1 MNDPIG
7 AFDRIR
13 DNFLLYVRTAFKTQF
28 PSLEAERAALL
39 LRTAEDEPGVFYQD
53 PWLEPIPRYEPA
65 KRLAEF
71 EPGDVPDLDGDDL
84 AGFVGLCRQGLV
96 GDYPLYT
103 HQVEMLR
110 RVMQGQNAVV
120 TAGTGSGKTE
130 AFLLPLFAYLA
141 RESRTWAAPGPVLQH
156 QHTWWTSE
164 AEAWRSGRLATRHSP
179 RIGQRAHETREAAV
193 RALILY
199 PMNALVEDQLTR
211 LRRALDSAEARSWLA
226 TSRGGNR
233 IYFGRYNGMTPVA
246 GHEFEQDNRPNRDKI
261 AELTKRLQNLA
272 SAANAATTHAT
283 GSPDSEVPFFF
294 PRLDGAEM
302 RSRWDMQDTPPDIL
316 ITNNSMLSIM
326 LMRDTDGA
334 IFERT
339 RQWLRQESSVFHLI
353 IDELHL
359 YRGTAG
365 TEVAYLIRL
374 LLDRLGLSPG
384 HPKLRILAASASLDP
399 QDAESLTFLEDFF
412 GCAWNPSQIITGT
425 PEPVMPAGSLP
436 PLPSAPFA
444 ALAAAS
450 RSSAEPAEIA
460 QAQAA
465 LATALSGPAAEDG
478 QERVRLALEA
488 PETGVAPR
496 MLSACTPAGSGQPA
510 TRAVSL
516 AAFGRSMFG
525 EHLQEADRR
534 DAVRGLLIARAYCG
548 AQTRLPS
555 FRLHW
560 FFRNIEGLWAC
571 TMPGCQSEACDAPP
585 RLAGKLFGNSRIL
598 CGAGAGAEHRVL
610 EMLYCEVCG
619 TTFFGGSRLVLASGN
634 GWELLNADAD
644 IEGIPDRQA
653 ARFVDRRTYRE
664 FAIFWPSG
672 ATPVRDGADTW
683 SQPLLSPPP
692 GPANLS
698 RGRWRRAML
707 NAASGRI
714 RLAPANGQPAA
725 GEVGG
730 FLFHLQNA
738 QNEADQERFSAL
750 PAVCPCC
757 GADYRRRLY
766 RKSPV
771 RGFRTG
777 FSKVSQLLSK
787 ELFYALPSGDRKL
800 VAFSDS
806 REDAASI
813 SNGIE
818 RAHYNDLVREA
829 MYDELMEAAV
839 GEGMLLADLQQ
850 HGHAVGEQALAYAVS
865 HPGRAPELASALEL
879 ADAEIP
885 TALPPLQRQLLEQAR
900 AEAIATI
907 EGIQQRMHTRL
918 VPLRLLFEGEDPE
931 NPQGPGAL
939 IRRLKAVGVN
949 PAGCDVLYQEFHYNN
964 DWHDWTELFDFSSEE
979 ACWNPNIS
987 PEAQERRENKVRPKV
1002 VSEISSILWNRSYF
1016 GFESAGLGYC
1026 CLALSPDRVEGLA
1039 AGCGL
1044 SAEMFR
1050 SICHGCI
1057 RILGD
1062 LYRYRDLDFETQ
1074 GGQVLDDWPD
1084 WSVVRAHLRNWIEA
1098 CATANGVTAQALKDA
1113 VFQAVCAEG
1122 GQGHFKLEP
1131 RHLLLRVALP
1141 DDPVWTCTA
1150 CRREHLHP
1158 AGRRCTRCLA
1168 DLGPDPNATC
1178 QDLHHRNY
1186 YATEAIGRRPPLR
1199 MHCEELTA
1207 QTDDQAERQRLFRN
1221 IVVNTNEPGKRAPLR
1236 SVDVIDVLSVT
1247 TTMEVGVDIGSLQAV
1262 LLANMPPMRF
1272 NYQQRAGRAGRRGQ
1286 PFSVVIALCRGRSHD
1301 EHYYRFPGRITGD
1314 RPPVPF
1320 LSMPRAEIAHR
1331 LMAKE
1336 CLRRAFLA
1344 AGVTPW
1350 DSPVPPDSHGEFGT
1364 VSDWNATPA
1373 RREAIAGWLATSPEV
1388 ADVASALTAGGSEG
1402 VDAAA
1407 LETFARAVLPGR
1419 VAECAANPE
1428 LAGEGLAQRLAEG
1441 ATLPMFGMPSRVR
1454 VLYHGF
1460 RRGDHEPFVV
1470 DRDLD
1475 LAITEFAP
1483 GSQKTKDKR
1492 VHTAIGFT
1500 APFLKHGT
1508 MIAPASNDPLP
1519 WRRWMA
1525 RCEHC
1530 HYTHTSS
1537 QPLDHT
1543 TCPGCGFGPTDT
1555 PAFRIF
1561 AIAVPQAFRTAFT
1574 RGEDAKEDGELLIS
1588 GAGTVAEESQVGT
1601 MMVAGTNSA
1610 LAIVPGGRVYR
1621 INTRRGLG
1629 FVGGLGT
1636 AWWGN
1641 NRWRFPHQ
1649 WIDARFQNTPEGVQF
1664 TQTGPIE
1671 PGPIALAAPKTTDL
1685 LRIRPAAVPQGLSL
1699 DALTHGA
1706 AVKAAYY
1713 SAAFLV
1719 RTMAAERLDID
1730 PEELD
1735 ISNVRNVPLPDGHRV
1750 GEIVINDRLPNGAGF
1765 TRWIGEHWA
1774 QEVLGAL
1781 TMPSVPSGPG
1791 EQTFGHALVS
1801 NTHKEHCDSSCPD
1814 CLRHYRNMSYHGL
1827 LDWRLGLSLL
1837 RTLADVGFRCG
1848 LDGEFTAFP
1857 DLEGWEARAVARRNA
1872 FCQAFAACAPRQ
1884 FGPLPGFEVGGRNV
1898 VVIHPLWDPS
1908 QPEGL
1913 HAEARAVAGANARC
1927 VDTFNLLRR
1936 MSWVYQDLGG

>member
-1 MNDPIG
+1 
-7 AFDRIR
+7 
-13 DNFLLYVRTAFKTQF
+13 
-28 PSLEAERAALL
+28 
-39 LRTAEDEPGVFYQD
+39 
-53 PWLEPIPRYEPA
+53 
-65 KRLAEF
+65 
-71 EPGDVPDLDGDDL
+71 
-84 AGFVGLCRQGLV
+84 
-96 GDYPLYT
+96 
-103 HQVEMLR
+103 
-110 RVMQGQNAVV
+110 
-120 TAGTGSGKTE
+120 
-130 AFLLPLFAYLA
+130 
-141 RESRTWAAPGPVLQH
+141 
-156 QHTWWTSE
+156 
-164 AEAWRSGRLATRHSP
+164 
-179 RIGQRAHETREAAV
+179 
-193 RALILY
+193 
-199 PMNALVEDQLTR
+199 
-211 LRRALDSAEARSWLA
+211 
-226 TSRGGNR
+226 
-233 IYFGRYNGMTPVA
+233 
-246 GHEFEQDNRPNRDKI
+246 
-261 AELTKRLQNLA
+261 
-272 SAANAATTHAT
+272 
-283 GSPDSEVPFFF
+283 
-294 PRLDGAEM
+294 
-302 RSRWDMQDTPPDIL
+302 
-316 ITNNSMLSIM
+316 
-326 LMRDTDGA
+326 
-334 IFERT
+334 
-339 RQWLRQESSVFHLI
+339 
-353 IDELHL
+353 
-359 YRGTAG
+359 
-365 TEVAYLIRL
+365 
-374 LLDRLGLSPG
+374 
-384 HPKLRILAASASLDP
+384 
-399 QDAESLTFLEDFF
+399 
-412 GCAWNPSQIITGT
+412 
-425 PEPVMPAGSLP
+425 
-436 PLPSAPFA
+436 
-444 ALAAAS
+444 
-450 RSSAEPAEIA
+450 
-460 QAQAA
+460 
-465 LATALSGPAAEDG
+465 
-478 QERVRLALEA
+478 
-488 PETGVAPR
+488 
-496 MLSACTPAGSGQPA
+496 
-510 TRAVSL
+510 
-516 AAFGRSMFG
+516 
-525 EHLQEADRR
+525 
-534 DAVRGLLIARAYCG
+534 
-548 AQTRLPS
+548 
-555 FRLHW
+555 
-560 FFRNIEGLWAC
+560 
-571 TMPGCQSEACDAPP
+571 
-585 RLAGKLFGNSRIL
+585 
-598 CGAGAGAEHRVL
+598 
-610 EMLYCEVCG
+610 
-619 TTFFGGSRLVLASGN
+619 
-634 GWELLNADAD
+634 
-644 IEGIPDRQA
+644 
-653 ARFVDRRTYRE
+653 
-664 FAIFWPSG
+664 
-672 ATPVRDGADTW
+672 
-683 SQPLLSPPP
+683 
-692 GPANLS
+692 
-698 RGRWRRAML
+698 
-707 NAASGRI
+707 
-714 RLAPANGQPAA
+714 
-725 GEVGG
+725 VGG

-738 QNEADQERFSAL
+738 QSDADQERFSAL
-750 PAVCPCC
+750 PAICPCC
-757 GADYRRRLY
+757 GSDYRRRLY

-787 ELFYALPSGDRKL
+787 ELFYALPAGDRKL

-839 GEGMLLADLQQ
+839 GEGTLLAEIQQ
-850 HGHAVGEQALAYAVS
+850 HGHPVSGHALEYASS
-865 HPGRAPELASALEL
+865 HPGRSEELAAAIEL
-879 ADAEIP
+879 AATQIP
-885 TALPPLQRQLLEQAR
+885 ASLPSLQRQLLEQAR
-900 AEAIATI
+900 AQAVATI
-907 EGIQQRMHTRL
+907 SGIQERLQTRL
-918 VPLRLLFEGEDPE
+918 VPLRVLFEGEDPG

-949 PAGCDVLYQEFHYNN
+949 PAGCDVLYQEFHYGNS
-964 DWHDWTELFDFSSEE
+964 WHDWTELFDFSSDE

-1026 CLALSPDRVEGLA
+1026 SVALSPDRFQQIAAAHGLD
-1039 AGCGL
+1039 
-1044 SAEMFR
+1044 AEMFR
-1050 SICHGCI
+1050 SICYGCI

-1074 GGQVLDDWPD
+1074 GGQTLDDWPD

-1098 CATANGVTAQALKDA
+1098 CAMANGATAQDLRDA
-1113 VFQAVCAEG
+1113 VFQAVCVEG
-1122 GQGHFKLEP
+1122 GQEHFKLEP
-1131 RHLLLRVALP
+1131 RHLLVRVAMP
-1141 DDPVWTCTA
+1141 EDPAWICLA

-1158 AGRRCTRCLA
+1158 AGMRCTRCL
-1168 DLGPDPNATC
+1168 GPLDPAPNASC
-1178 QDLHHRNY
+1178 HDLHQRNY
-1186 YATEAIGRRPPLR
+1186 YATEAVSRRPPLR

-1221 IVVNTNEPGKRAPLR
+1221 IVVNTTEPGKRAPIDA
-1236 SVDVIDVLSVT
+1236 VDVIDVLSVT

-1364 VSDWNATPA
+1364 VSDWNVTQA
-1373 RREAIAGWLATSPEV
+1373 RRDAVANWLANSPEV
-1388 ADVASALTAGGSEG
+1388 GEVALALTAGGSEG
-1402 VDAAA
+1402 IDAAA
-1407 LETFARAVLPGR
+1407 LETFARTTLPGR
-1419 VAECAANPE
+1419 VADCAANTE

-1508 MIAPASNDPLP
+1508 RISPASNDPLP

-1530 HYTHTSS
+1530 HYTRTSS

-1543 TCPGCGFGPTDT
+1543 TCPDCGHGPTDM

-1588 GAGTVAEESQVGT
+1588 GAGTVSEESQVGT
-1601 MMVAGTNSA
+1601 TIIAGTNSA

-1621 INTRRGLG
+1621 VNTRRGLG

-1641 NRWRFPHQ
+1641 NQWRFPNQ

-1671 PGPIALAAPKTTDL
+1671 VGPIALAAPKTTDL
-1685 LRIRPAAVPQGLSL
+1685 LRVRPAAVPHGLSL
-1699 DALTHGA
+1699 DPLTHGA

-1735 ISNVRNVPLPDGHRV
+1735 ISNVRSVPLPDGQRV

-1774 QEVLGAL
+1774 QEVLNAL
-1781 TMPSVPSGPG
+1781 TMPPEPAGPG
-1791 EQTFGHALVS
+1791 EETFAHALVS
-1801 NTHKEHCDSSCPD
+1801 ATHREHCDSSCPD

-1837 RTLADVGFRCG
+1837 RSLADVGFRCG
-1848 LDGEFTAFP
+1848 LDGHFDALQ
-1857 DLEGWEARAVARRNA
+1857 DLAGWEARALARRNA
-1872 FCQAFAACAPRQ
+1872 FCQAFSACTPRQ
-1884 FGPLPGFEVGGRNV
+1884 FGPLPGFEVGGRSV
-1898 VVIHPLWDPS
+1898 VVIHPLWNAS
-1908 QPEGL
+1908 HPEGL